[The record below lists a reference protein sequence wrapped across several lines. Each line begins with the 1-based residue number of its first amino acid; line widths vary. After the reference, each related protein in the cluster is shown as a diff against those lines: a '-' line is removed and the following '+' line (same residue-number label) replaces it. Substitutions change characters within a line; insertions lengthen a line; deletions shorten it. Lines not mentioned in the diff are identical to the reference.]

1 MNCRPDR
8 MAAQSPGTAGVG
20 RDPQW
25 PPSPPPCS
33 GQRHSQHSWIKYDS
47 CHFVRNFLLQLL
59 ADQTLRDKRL
69 CLQTPRMPRALQAHC
84 CSTGRSGD
92 PPPQLGTELG
102 HLLHSRLL
110 MCVAVS
116 VLVCN
121 TPHPRV
127 FPVISISAL
136 QLNPHATMHN

>member
-1 MNCRPDR
+1 MPAD
-8 MAAQSPGTAGVG
+8 AQDAPCPAGTLLLHGDAVG
-20 RDPQW
+20 
-25 PPSPPPCS
+25 
-33 GQRHSQHSWIKYDS
+33 
-47 CHFVRNFLLQLL
+47 
-59 ADQTLRDKRL
+59 
-69 CLQTPRMPRALQAHC
+69 
-84 CSTGRSGD
+84 